1 MGNLCTPPDTGYL
14 DSDRCCLMLKNQ
26 HKIPETVKYRDA
38 YTKRIKCYSIA
49 GHRDMID
56 RKIHLET
63 GVKCMVEYH
72 YIHKRKII
80 RHKV

>member
-1 MGNLCTPPDTGYL
+1 M
-14 DSDRCCLMLKNQ
+14 
-26 HKIPETVKYRDA
+26 PENVKYRDE

-56 RKIHLET
+56 RKIDLET

-80 RHKV
+80 RLISNIGSDPSFSLSLVKVNER